1 MNKILDIIQKLDNKQ
16 LRQLKYEIDMQI
28 INNAYD
34 YPEDNFSKID
44 VKLDSMN
51 DKLDNYLKARA

>member
-1 MNKILDIIQKLDNKQ
+1 MNQILDLIQELDNKQ

-44 VKLDSMN
+44 VKLESMN

>member
-1 MNKILDIIQKLDNKQ
+1 MEQILNLIQDLDNTQ
-16 LRQLKYEIDMQI
+16 LKQLKYEIDMQI

-34 YPEDNFSKID
+34 YPENNFSKID

>member
-1 MNKILDIIQKLDNKQ
+1 MEQILNLIQDLDNTQ
-16 LRQLKYEIDMQI
+16 LKQLKYEIDMQI

-51 DKLDNYLKARA
+51 EKLDNYLKERV

>member
-1 MNKILDIIQKLDNKQ
+1 MNKILDLIQELDNKQ

-51 DKLDNYLKARA
+51 DKLDDYLKARA

>member
-1 MNKILDIIQKLDNKQ
+1 MNQILDLIQELDNKQ

>member
-1 MNKILDIIQKLDNKQ
+1 MNQILDLIQELDNKQ

-51 DKLDNYLKARA
+51 DKLDNYLKSRA

>member
-1 MNKILDIIQKLDNKQ
+1 MNQILDLIQELDNKQ

-51 DKLDNYLKARA
+51 DKLDNYLAKRK

>member
-1 MNKILDIIQKLDNKQ
+1 MNKILDLIQELDNKQ

-51 DKLDNYLKARA
+51 DKLDNYLAKRK

>member
-1 MNKILDIIQKLDNKQ
+1 MNQILDLIQELDNKQ

-51 DKLDNYLKARA
+51 DKLDNYLKARV

>member
-1 MNKILDIIQKLDNKQ
+1 MNKILDLIQELDNKQ

>member
-1 MNKILDIIQKLDNKQ
+1 MNKILDLIQELDNKQ
-16 LRQLKYEIDMQI
+16 LRQLKHEIDMQI

-34 YPEDNFSKID
+34 YPEDNFYKID

>member
-1 MNKILDIIQKLDNKQ
+1 
-16 LRQLKYEIDMQI
+16 MQI

-34 YPEDNFSKID
+34 YPEDNFYKID

>member
-1 MNKILDIIQKLDNKQ
+1 MNKILDIIQELDNKQ
-16 LRQLKYEIDMQI
+16 LRQLKYEINMQI
-28 INNAYD
+28 FNNAYD

-51 DKLDNYLKARA
+51 DRLDNYLKARA